1 MVFFP
6 SVFLP
11 SSRLLGLSLIK
22 SGSYAS
28 QPHLTRPGLPVLK
41 ARKSELKSGDHDIEL
56 RCYSPTNSWTRER
69 NDVPTLFKYYNI
81 GPVSLLRIHFTSR
94 TYWSIVPAVDRTHAL
109 QCIMEPKSMLYWSR
123 GTPAP
128 LFSLKLPY
136 ATARPFMNWM
146 LADLGRP

>member
-1 MVFFP
+1 MPALGREPSLLGRPLGDVQPHAAQYTSHKDAARRRMFFFS

-94 TYWSIVPAVDRTHAL
+94 TY
-109 QCIMEPKSMLYWSR
+109 
-123 GTPAP
+123 
-128 LFSLKLPY
+128 
-136 ATARPFMNWM
+136 
-146 LADLGRP
+146 